1 MRGRKLDRVIYLDDR
16 NRAREALPK
25 MPIAIPMIE
34 RDATAM
40 VLGQLTVIGPIAV
53 ASGLAWGV
61 PGAALPIAIGG
72 AVMLFH
78 WAVRR

>member
-1 MRGRKLDRVIYLDDR
+1 VRGRRPDLIYLDDR
-16 NRAREALPK
+16 NRVRESLPG

-34 RDATAM
+34 RDPSTM

-61 PGAALPIAIGG
+61 PGVALPIAIGG
-72 AVMLFH
+72 AVMLFQ